1 MTTETSAQT
10 LAAVQQSVAEA
21 VGLDIDEVEPDAT
34 VLGELGAESIDLL
47 DILFRIERKV
57 GVKIQAAEI
66 AELLQGDLTD
76 EEWEDADGVLT
87 AAGLAQ
93 LATVLPQI
101 DQAELAGK
109 ITADQVMTLFT
120 VRNLAE
126 MTSARAALAADVS

>member
-66 AELLQGDLTD
+66 AELLQGELTD

-87 AAGLAQ
+87 PAGLAQ

-101 DQAELAGK
+101 DPTELAGK

-126 MTSARAALAADVS
+126 MTTARAALAADVS